1 MQTNLTRHPV
11 MRATTLLR
19 VLICI
24 HHLVVRGFYFEEAGL
39 VVEVAPDGRKLPR
52 CGECGAKCK
61 QVKDRRLR
69 RWRHLD
75 FAGMT
80 VHLEHVIRRV
90 HCLSCRGVK
99 TERVDW
105 AEPGSNFT
113 CAFEERA
120 AFLAQQCSQTTVSKF
135 LRTSWR
141 TVGAIINRVV
151 HRESDSLGDRLDGLR
166 HIGIDELS
174 YRKHHEY
181 VTVVVDHERGV
192 VVWSAKGKSADTLRR
207 FFAELGPLRS
217 AAIESVTIDM
227 SPAYI
232 AAVSEAVPRARLIFD
247 RFHVQRLVQNAL
259 DETRREKVRAA
270 QDKEEKRALKGI
282 RFPLLKSEWNL
293 TEADVQTLAE
303 LEYSNA
309 EIFKG
314 HLLKEWFAFILEG
327 RQVNVAR
334 RRMEEWIGEA
344 KASGL
349 SAFARVAGTI
359 ERHLE
364 GILEY
369 VRTRS
374 SNGRT
379 EGLNGKIRTITRR
392 SFGFH
397 SAQALIS
404 MIFLCCGGVRVTPA
418 FSAPRIFH

>member
-1 MQTNLTRHPV
+1 
-11 MRATTLLR
+11 MRTTTLLR
-19 VLICI
+19 VLLCI
-24 HHLVVRGFYFEEAGL
+24 HHLIVRGFYFEEAGL
-39 VVEVAPDGRKLPR
+39 VVEVAADGRKLPL
-52 CGECGAKCK
+52 CGECGAKCRR
-61 QVKDRRLR
+61 VKDRRLR

-90 HCLSCRGVK
+90 LCVSCGGVK

-113 CAFEERA
+113 RAFEERV
-120 AFLAQQCSQTTVSKF
+120 AFLAQQCSQTMVSKF

-151 HRESDSLGDRLDGLR
+151 RRELDSLGDRLDGIR

-181 VTVVVDHERGV
+181 VTVVVDHDRGV
-192 VVWSAKGKSADTLRR
+192 VVWSAKGKSADTARQ
-207 FFAELGPLRS
+207 FFEELGPVRS

-232 AAVSEAVPRARLIFD
+232 AAVSEAVPQARLIFD

-259 DETRREKVRAA
+259 DETRRDEVRAA
-270 QDKEEKRALKGI
+270 KDKEEKKALKGT
-282 RFPLLKSEWNL
+282 RWPLLKSEWNL
-293 TEADVQTLAE
+293 TDADVQTLAE

-309 EIFKG
+309 AIFKG
-314 HLLKEWFAFILEG
+314 HILKEWFAFILEG

-334 RRMEEWIGEA
+334 LRMEEWIAEA
-344 KASGL
+344 KACGL
-349 SAFARVAGTI
+349 NAFAKVGGTI
-359 ERHLE
+359 ERHLD

-397 SAQALIS
+397 SARALIS

-418 FSAPRIFH
+418 FSAPGSFH